1 MNESSNHMPSLSNLD
16 EFKPWLTDLL
26 RSSVVVVGF
35 DKVNGEFRNMACTLQ
50 ESQIPETQRPKP
62 LAEGATPRKVSE
74 ESLRVFDINK
84 QEWRAF
90 RWDKVRCVSID
101 LGNSAVEEFE
111 KPVDTTSTI
120 E

>member
-1 MNESSNHMPSLSNLD
+1 MPSMDNLA

-26 RSSVVVVGF
+26 RKGTVSVSF
-35 DKVNGEFRNMACTLQ
+35 TKVNGEFRKMDCTLS
-50 ESQIPETQRPKP
+50 ESAIPVAMQPKP

-74 ESLRVFDINK
+74 ESLRVFDTNK

-90 RWDKVRCVSID
+90 RWDKIQGVSFE
-101 LGNSAVEEFE
+101 LGNSG
-111 KPVDTTSTI
+111 VDAI